1 MGKDEKKRV
10 SLKKKLSDS
19 ERKFSALINTETW
32 SYTILIEWVAEGVA
46 SKPHDFSLHTLLQ
59 PGRPSRF
66 SLSCLGSSL

>member
-10 SLKKKLSDS
+10 CLKKKVLVS

-46 SKPHDFSLHTLLQ
+46 SEPHDFSLHALLQ

-66 SLSCLGSSL
+66 SLSCLGL